1 LREYIIRYERNV
13 VYYAEGGYML
23 ARSLCELA
31 EFVGLSLTAIARHL
45 GIDRANVSYWA
56 HGHREVPEHHREAL
70 MQLVFAKAKHQAAL
84 AKTGLPA
91 TRRRFFRK
99 VLPLILE
106 CRAENMEA
114 CGLADTASVA
124 DLVNQIAVF
133 KALPAAE
140 LDQPETARR
149 ILTLSQGLA
158 NLITIQAQH
167 GPLLALAE
175 ELRAATE
182 DVVRPGLLDTR

>member
-1 LREYIIRYERNV
+1 
-13 VYYAEGGYML
+13 ML

-124 DLVNQIAVF
+124 DLLTQIAFF

-140 LDQPETARR
+140 LDQPETAKKV
-149 ILTLSQGLA
+149 LTLSQGLA
-158 NLITIQAQH
+158 NLITINAQH
-167 GPLLALAE
+167 GPLMALAE
-175 ELRAATE
+175 EFRHADPDDSFEPETAQPAL
-182 DVVRPGLLDTR
+182 PGTV